1 MAGLTLRLGVT
12 GGLRS
17 TLPEKKRLALDVYPD
32 VSLKMARL
40 ARDKAREL
48 LAQGINPCE
57 QKKQDKAKAR
67 RLEQESRLTFEIVA
81 REWFEKK
88 TRNLT
93 LTYRKQKRQRL
104 EKYLFPTVGN
114 ISMAE
119 LDLPDLA
126 ATLKPLHG
134 KADMSKRVAEIVGQV
149 CRDARVMKYAR
160 YDVSAGL
167 TETLPDKP
175 PVRHRAALQSPK

>member
-1 MAGLTLRLGVT
+1 MALTDSKVRGLYSRAQKGEAVGKISDG
-12 GGLRS
+12 GGLNFQDGKYWRLS
-17 TLPEKKRLALDVYPD
+17 YRFAGKQQTLALGVYPD
-32 VSLKMARL
+32 VSLKMARM
-40 ARDKAREL
+40 ARDRAREL

-114 ISMAE
+114 IPMAE

-126 ATLKPLHG
+126 AALKPLHG
-134 KADMSKRVAEIVGQV
+134 KADMSKRVAVTQK
-149 CRDARVMKYAR
+149 ATKK
-160 YDVSAGL
+160 S
-167 TETLPDKP
+167 
-175 PVRHRAALQSPK
+175 

>member
-1 MAGLTLRLGVT
+1 MRLGVT

-114 ISMAE
+114 IPMAE

-126 ATLKPLHG
+126 AALKPLHG
-134 KADMSKRVAEIVGQV
+134 KADMSKRVAVTQK
-149 CRDARVMKYAR
+149 ATKK
-160 YDVSAGL
+160 S
-167 TETLPDKP
+167 
-175 PVRHRAALQSPK
+175 